1 MSFSLPGRRARQS
14 QALYQGIA
22 ADKKGGL
29 TEKDSHANIAAMA
42 TNTDTD
48 SARRLREQYKDGSNL
63 SARIRLHQRFSTNR
77 YGLMRWMFDCFRIP
91 EVASVLELGCGT
103 GILWR
108 SSVQV
113 PAGWRV
119 ILTDMSDGM
128 IRETRANLARLGH
141 LFTFAQA
148 DAQALPFRDASFD
161 AVIANH
167 MLYHVPD
174 IPRALGEVRRVLKPS
189 GFCYAAT
196 MGVANMREIDELA
209 ARFFSV
215 PRMTE
220 ATARFGLESGEAY
233 MRRAFGEVKLER
245 YPDSLV
251 VTEAAP
257 LMDYICSMRVRSRVT
272 DEQIAALRRHV
283 ENEIAARGEIRISK
297 DTGMFIARR

>member
-1 MSFSLPGRRARQS
+1 
-14 QALYQGIA
+14 
-22 ADKKGGL
+22 
-29 TEKDSHANIAAMA
+29 MA
-42 TNTDTD
+42 TNTDSD

-77 YGLMRWMFDCFRIP
+77 YGLMRWMFDHFRIP
-91 EVASVLELGCGT
+91 ENASVLELGCGT

-108 SSVQV
+108 SPVQV
-113 PAGWRV
+113 PPGWRV

-141 LFTFAQA
+141 PFSFAQA

-174 IPRALGEVRRVLKPS
+174 ISRSLGEVRRVLKPS
-189 GFCYAAT
+189 GLCYAAT
-196 MGVANMREIDELA
+196 FGAGNMREVDELA
-209 ARFFSV
+209 ARFFSI

-220 ATARFGLESGEAY
+220 SGARFGLESGEAY
-233 MRRAFGEVKLER
+233 MRRVFGDVQIER
-245 YPDSLV
+245 YSDSLV

-257 LMDYICSMRVRSRVT
+257 LMDYICSMRVRSRVS
-272 DEQIAALRRHV
+272 DEQVAGLRRHL

-297 DTGMFIARR
+297 DTGMFVARR

>member
-1 MSFSLPGRRARQS
+1 
-14 QALYQGIA
+14 
-22 ADKKGGL
+22 
-29 TEKDSHANIAAMA
+29 MA
-42 TNTDTD
+42 TNTDSD
-48 SARRLREQYKDGSNL
+48 SARHLREQYKDGSNL

-77 YGLMRWMFDCFRIP
+77 YGLMRWMFDHFRIP
-91 EVASVLELGCGT
+91 ENASVLELGCGT

-108 SSVQV
+108 SPV
-113 PAGWRV
+113 PVPPRWRV

-128 IRETRANLARLGH
+128 IRETRASLARLGH
-141 LFTFAQA
+141 SFTYSQA

-196 MGVANMREIDELA
+196 MGLAHMREIDDLA
-209 ARFFSV
+209 ARFFSI
-215 PRMTE
+215 PRMTDSV
-220 ATARFGLESGEAY
+220 ARFGLESGEAY
-233 MRRAFGEVKLER
+233 MRRAFAEVKLER

-257 LMDYICSMRVRSRVT
+257 LMDYICSMRVRSRVS
-272 DEQIAALRRHV
+272 DEQVAALRQHL
-283 ENEIAARGEIRISK
+283 ENEIASRGEIRISK
-297 DTGMFIARR
+297 DTGMFIAQR